1 MKGSWRWTHCSGGL
15 KRGVRVVVGFFHG
28 LTSDSFL
35 ILSSPDLL
43 ALLWLLSRPS
53 ELHKHAAAEG
63 NNDRAFRG
71 CDIALSCNLE

>member
-1 MKGSWRWTHCSGGL
+1 MKGCWRWTHCSGG
-15 KRGVRVVVGFFHG
+15 VGEKKKFFHG

-43 ALLWLLSRPS
+43 ALFWLLSRPS
-53 ELHKHAAAEG
+53 ELHKHAAAER

-71 CDIALSCNLE
+71 CNITLPCNLG